1 MASAVTP
8 GAVAPPLSPLNGA
21 KHGWAKK
28 SGTASLP
35 VDVSQREPQSMV
47 SASPWSVASAND
59 IGNVTAAGGALA
71 GGVVVCE
78 LAAVVSVDAAVVW
91 LATVGVAAAVEDVV
105 AELASSSESRVTNT
119 MTPIAATATTAP
131 IGPHRRS

>member
-1 MASAVTP
+1 MASPVTP

-28 SGTASLP
+28 SGTANLP
-35 VDVSQREPQSMV
+35 VEVSHRDPQSMV
-47 SASPWSVASAND
+47 SARLLSVASAND
-59 IGNVTAAGGALA
+59 IGKVSAADGAGA
-71 GGVVVCE
+71 GVVVCPV
-78 LAAVVSVDAAVVW
+78 AAVVSVDAAAVVSVASVV
-91 LATVGVAAAVEDVV
+91 LAAALDVVV
-105 AELASSSESRVTNT
+105 AELASSPESRVTNT

>member
-8 GAVAPPLSPLNGA
+8 GAVAPPLAPLNGA

-28 SGTASLP
+28 SGTANLP

-59 IGNVTAAGGALA
+59 IGNVTAAGVAVA
-71 GGVVVCE
+71 GVVVCE
-78 LAAVVSVDAAVVW
+78 LAAVVSVDAAVVSP
-91 LATVGVAAAVEDVV
+91 ATVVVAAALEAVV
-105 AELASSSESRVTNT
+105 AELASSPESRVTST
-119 MTPIAATATTAP
+119 MTPI
-131 IGPHRRS
+131 